1 MQDTSCAVPARRLE
15 GRELRERV
23 KAIAAELRDLD
34 PEEGYEW
41 PCSDEREAPRTAD
54 AV

>member
-1 MQDTSCAVPARRLE
+1 MPDISCVIPAQRLE

-23 KAIAAELRDLD
+23 KAIEAELGDLD

-41 PCSDEREAPRTAD
+41 PCSHERNPPPSAD
-54 AV
+54 AP

>member
-1 MQDTSCAVPARRLE
+1 MPDTSCAVPAQRLE

-23 KAIAAELRDLD
+23 KAIEAELRDLD

-41 PCSDEREAPRTAD
+41 PCSDKREAASPAD
-54 AV
+54 AP